1 MTDPLRQ
8 GLRRSGRRPGP
19 SVSRWAFL
27 VIAWALAASAGCA
40 KSEAQPIPAPAAQ
53 AEAPIAVRT
62 APAATVKVPKT
73 LTLSGSL
80 IGAEQA
86 QVAAGATGKILATY
100 VERGSVVKKGAVLA
114 KLDTRILGAQSDEA
128 AAQVETLRA
137 QEAQAKL
144 DCDRTQ
150 HMFDKGAIS
159 KSDFDKAQTQCVT
172 SRWSLAAAQAR
183 RNQIAESLKDA
194 QIRAPFSGLVVDRA
208 VSAGEWV
215 RPETRVV
222 TLVSVESLRV
232 ALTVPEND
240 VPRIKQGMPVEFHT
254 SAGDK
259 RYTGHI
265 KFIGPSVREQSRDA
279 VVEATVDNPPAEL
292 RPGMFVTAQLA
303 LGEDTVPAVPKSAVR
318 NDGSQKRVFVVAN
331 GRVEERVV
339 QSAEER
345 GGSVPVLNGV
355 KAGELVV
362 LNVTPDVRDG
372 ARVK

>member
-1 MTDPLRQ
+1 MTGPLRR
-8 GLRRSGRRPGP
+8 LT
-19 SVSRWAFL
+19 VSRWGML
-27 VIAWALAASAGCA
+27 VFASVLASAVGCA
-40 KSEAQPIPAPAAQ
+40 KSEAQPAPTAT
-53 AEAPIAVRT
+53 AEIAPIAVRT
-62 APAATVKVPKT
+62 APASTMKVPRT

-150 HMFDKGAIS
+150 RMFDKGAIA
-159 KSDFDKAQTQCVT
+159 KADFDKAQTQCVT
-172 SRWSLAAAQAR
+172 SKWSLAGAQAR

-208 VSAGEWV
+208 VTAGEWV

-222 TLVSVESLRV
+222 TLVSVDALRV
-232 ALTVPEND
+232 ALTVPEAD
-240 VPRIKQGMPVEFHT
+240 VPRMKQGMAVEFQA
-254 SAGDK
+254 AGTDK

-265 KFIGPSVREQSRDA
+265 KYIGPSVREQSRDA
-279 VVEATVDNPPAEL
+279 VVEATVDNPPPEL

-303 LGEDTVPAVPKSAVR
+303 LGEDSVPAVPKSAVR
-318 NDGSQKRVFVVAN
+318 SDGSQKRVFVVTN
-331 GRVEERVV
+331 GRVEERIV

-345 GGSVPVLNGV
+345 GGAVPVLKGV

-362 LNVTPDVRDG
+362 QNVTPDVRDG